1 VYLKRQFLVKKM
13 MKTESKSTINRD
25 AILVQRMILRTNS
38 APADQSVTDKQTPY
52 FRTHT
57 AGARITIFSKLCMV
71 IEDVERIIKGDNHFS
86 IPRIFLSRGCKEK
99 LGVND

>member
-1 VYLKRQFLVKKM
+1 M

-71 IEDVERIIKGDNHFS
+71 IEDVERIIKGFLT
-86 IPRIFLSRGCKEK
+86 IIFRSHAYFYLEGARK
-99 LGVND
+99 N